1 MSALKTGCEIAAAGQ
16 DLSAET
22 VEACADAL
30 VDNAVATEEK
40 GAFLEALAKKGETVG
55 EIEAFVRAFLR
66 HAVDP
71 KVKADDFDQP
81 LFDIVGT
88 GGDRL
93 NLFNISSTATFIL
106 AGAGVVPVKH
116 ANRAVTSKSG
126 GADLMAALG
135 VKIDLA
141 PERFADVLKE
151 TGVGFLFAP
160 VYHPA
165 FKAVVPVRQELAK
178 RGVRTVFNLL
188 GPHLNPVQPKHQL
201 IGVCDPA
208 LLDSFAAIM
217 RALGREAGWVV
228 CGSTHDGQRM
238 DEVSTVATT
247 EVRSFVDGGEVLTK
261 QFSAEDFGAPAGGD
275 SLDALVGGTGDENA
289 KITLGILSGDLTGAP
304 RRMAVANAAAGLC
317 AAGIYDTLEA
327 ALIAAAE
334 SVDSGR
340 AMAKLKALVEA
351 TNR

>member
-1 MSALKTGCEIAAAGQ
+1 MSELITGCEIATAGHE
-16 DLSAET
+16 LSAET

-30 VDNAVATEEK
+30 VDESVANEEK

-71 KVKADDFDQP
+71 KVNADDFEEP

-88 GGDRL
+88 GGDKL
-93 NLFNISSTATFIL
+93 NLFNVSTTAMFIL

-141 PERFADVLKE
+141 PDRFAEVLKQ
-151 TGVGFLFAP
+151 TGVGFLFAQL
-160 VYHPA
+160 YHPA
-165 FKAVVPVRQELAK
+165 FKAVGPVRQELSK

-188 GPHLNPVQPKHQL
+188 GPHLNPVQPKRQL

-208 LLDSFAAIM
+208 MLDQFAAIM
-217 RALGREAGWVV
+217 RGLGRDSGWVV
-228 CGSTHDGQRM
+228 CGSTNDGQSM
-238 DEVSTVATT
+238 DEISTVAKT
-247 EVRSFVDGGEVLTK
+247 EVRTFADGGDTVYK
-261 QFSAEDFGAPAGGD
+261 RFSAEDFGAPAGGD
-275 SLDALVGGTGDENA
+275 PLDALVGGTSDENA
-289 KITLGILSGDLTGAP
+289 KITLGILSGDITGAP
-304 RRMAVANAAAGLC
+304 RRMVLANAAAGLC
-317 AAGIYDTLEA
+317 AAGVRNTIDA
-327 ALIAAAE
+327 ALVAATE
-334 SVDSGR
+334 SLDSGR